1 MAQSDFESLLNEA
14 KLKKFPVVFKMCAD
28 EIKGAPSQ
36 VLNLDHTGLKSN
48 L

>member
-28 EIKGAPSQ
+28 EIKGGTVTSFKFGPHWFK
-36 VLNLDHTGLKSN
+36 V
-48 L
+48 